1 MMADS
6 VAFELV
12 SPDRLLMSADVA
24 QVVLSGREGD
34 FTVLPGHAPV
44 VTSLRPSVV
53 EVIQTAGGD
62 TTRIFL
68 RGGFAD
74 VAADRLTVLAEEA
87 VMIDELDRSS
97 LEQRIQNATEDV
109 DDASDDEARDAAREL
124 LDRLQVLLEA
134 LD

>member
-1 MMADS
+1 MADTI
-6 VAFELV
+6 AFELV

-24 QVVLSGREGD
+24 RVVLSGREGD

-44 VTSLRPSVV
+44 ITTLRPNLV
-53 EVIQTAGGD
+53 EVDVTEGGE
-62 TTRIFL
+62 TTRIFV

-87 VMIDELDRSS
+87 VMLDDLDRAA
-97 LEQRIQNATEDV
+97 LEQRIQDAAEDI
-109 DDASDDEARDAAREL
+109 DDAASDEERDSAQEL
-124 LDRLQVLLEA
+124 HVRLQALLEV